1 MPTDQ
6 DFARVSRLAD
16 ERLAGLDIPVADRP
30 SARRTMVAAIQK
42 EERDA
47 LAAEIAKSEATAER
61 ARINAIVTNGR
72 DLGKARQALRLALS
86 GPVTPEQAAAI
97 LPTMRSDVDAPDAG
111 TLPTALP
118 TFGSPAEQSERKR
131 IASVFGSPA
140 AAQRFNSAC
149 SFALLGDAPVAAVV
163 AMLAQLETEF
173 APKRLLTI
181 AERAEGMAEAGADPF
196 SGQRHGMSKQEKTS
210 AMWSKA
216 IKAANASIGVP
227 VAEQPAQPITSV
239 PMPPDADVPEWVK
252 EARR

>member
-1 MPTDQ
+1 MPSD
-6 DFARVSRLAD
+6 DDYIRISRLAD
-16 ERLAGLDIPVADRP
+16 ERLVKMKFSGSDRA
-30 SARRTMVAAIQK
+30 SAHRVLMAQIESEEDEAATAASVAA
-42 EERDA
+42 
-47 LAAEIAKSEATAER
+47 EATAER

-131 IASVFGSPA
+131 IASVFGSQEA
-140 AAQRFNSAC
+140 AERFNATC
-149 SFALLGDAPVAAVV
+149 SFALLGDAPLTAVV

-173 APKRLLTI
+173 APQRLLTI
-181 AERAEGMAEAGADPF
+181 EQRAAQLTEAGPDPF
-196 SGQRHGMSKQEKTS
+196 SGQRHGMSKQEKI
-210 AMWSKA
+210 AADWSKA
-216 IKAANASIGVP
+216 VKAANASIGVP
-227 VAEQPAQPITSV
+227 VAEQPAQPVTSV
-239 PMPPDADVPEWVK
+239 PMPPDAEEPEWVK